1 MFLKFM
7 KLNWLDITALVLVI
21 VGGLNWGLFGLFDY
35 DLVAQLFGAAPIIAK
50 IVYDLV
56 GLAAIYLAII
66 APKLA
71 RQ

>member
-1 MFLKFM
+1 M

-21 VGGLNWGLFGLFDY
+21 VGGLNWGLVGLFEY
-35 DLVAQLFGAAPIIAK
+35 DLVAQLFGAAPMAAK

-66 APKLA
+66 APKLV
-71 RQ
+71 RV